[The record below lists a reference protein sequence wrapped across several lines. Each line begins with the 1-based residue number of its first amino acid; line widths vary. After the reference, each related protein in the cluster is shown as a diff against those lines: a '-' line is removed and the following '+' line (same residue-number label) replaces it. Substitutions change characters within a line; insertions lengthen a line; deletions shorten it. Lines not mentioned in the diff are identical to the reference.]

1 MERLMPL
8 EKFITFSERREHNT
22 AHKALAI
29 YWDGQKAE
37 DKSKQ
42 KVQTTAFTG
51 VSEGRQGRTE

>member
-1 MERLMPL
+1 MPL
-8 EKFITFSERREHNT
+8 EKFITFSERREYNT